1 MTSEPFDQYGALGR
15 DVGFGYLD
23 QALSAPK
30 QFHPKLVLN
39 SPEST
44 VLQTLRSELKQA
56 SSFTFSVAFVSAGGI
71 ALMKQALIDF
81 VGVGKI
87 ITSDYLGFNSP
98 DAFAEL
104 LALRDLGIEVRR
116 HTEGAFHPKGYIFNR
131 PDGIT
136 AILGS
141 SNLTKPA
148 LVTNHEWNIRVSA
161 ARESDLSDQFTNL
174 LDSGTKHS
182 TPLTQDWVDQY
193 ALNWVPNRN
202 AGPLLLGSQWGANQQ
217 PSTEIT
223 PNAMQV
229 DALKAIST
237 LRTSGA
243 FRGLVISA
251 TGTGKTILAAL
262 DVKAANP
269 KRVLFVAHREQI
281 LDRSIEEFRLVLG
294 NSESEYGKVVGATN
308 ELEKKFVFSTIQTL
322 SKEDRLSQID
332 PAAFDYVLIDEVHRA
347 AAPSYQKLIDHL
359 KPDFL
364 LGLSATP
371 ERTDGKSIFE
381 LFDFNV
387 PYEIRLDAALKQ
399 DMLAP
404 FHYYGVAD
412 FTFDDGTTTSDVT
425 PLFRLVE
432 NERVDHLLKAIGR
445 YGQAGEAPRGLIFC
459 SRKDE
464 ARGLSQSLNSRNF
477 RGQLLRTIAL
487 TGENDATEREK
498 QVRRLEAGELDYILT
513 VDIFNEGVDIPTVN
527 QVIMLRQTQSSIVF
541 VQQLGRGLRK
551 APGKEYVVVID
562 FIGNY
567 ANNYLIPIALFGDD
581 SLNKES
587 IRRALID
594 AEERGAIAGLSS
606 IQFDPIAQGR
616 VLKSLATSKL
626 DSFQNLKASIETV
639 SNRVGRMPRLEDFL
653 NFESVDPIVLA
664 TRLRNYPALLN
675 KLFKVEHGLSAVEL
689 ELLTVMS
696 NEVLPAR
703 RLHETVL
710 LKALLQGGP
719 ISTDDIDSTFVKSG
733 LPVNAHRAESAI
745 RTLTLEFNTQPENT
759 SYKEA
764 RLAERTANGEVR
776 ASTALTESYLSS
788 AAFRAE
794 VDDLLRTTERLVIDR
809 YDLTEPFTP
818 ARQYSRKDASRL
830 LCWASNM
837 SSTIYGY
844 RVDKA
849 TQTCPIFVTLHK
861 SEEVS
866 SSTAYEDEI
875 LDSSTILWFTRSRRT
890 LASAEVQA
898 IVTNDVDLHV
908 FAKKD
913 DADGKDFYYLG
924 RAQAQD
930 AEQTTMRSGQSV
942 VKMRLHFDQPIDPGV
957 YNYFHPTVTD
967 WLQTTAP
974 KGAGNFNRA

>member
-1 MTSEPFDQYGALGR
+1 MTTSPFDNYGPLGR

-23 QALSAPK
+23 QGLNSPK
-30 QFHPKLVLN
+30 LLNPKLVLN
-39 SPEST
+39 SAEST
-44 VLQTLRSELKQA
+44 VLQTLRSELKRA

-71 ALMKQALIDF
+71 ALLKQALIDF
-81 VGVGKI
+81 VGVGQI

-174 LDSGTKHS
+174 LDSGIQYS
-182 TPLTQDWVDQY
+182 TPLTQEWVDQY
-193 ALNWVPNRN
+193 ALNWVPKSD
-202 AGPLLLGSQWGANQQ
+202 AAPLLLSDNAN
-217 PSTEIT
+217 TIKLTANEIT

-229 DALKAIST
+229 EALQALLS

-243 FRGLVISA
+243 ARGLVISA

-269 KRVLFVAHREQI
+269 QRVLFVAHREQI
-281 LDRSIEEFRLVLG
+281 LDRSIEEFSLVLHNG
-294 NSESEYGKVVGATN
+294 RSEYGKVVGSSRD
-308 ELEKKFVFSTIQTL
+308 LDRKFVFSTIQTL
-322 SKEDRLSQID
+322 SKEELLSQID
-332 PAAFDYVLIDEVHRA
+332 PTAFDYVLIDEVHRA
-347 AAPSYQKLIDHL
+347 AAPSYQRLIDHL

-381 LFDFNV
+381 LFNFNV

-412 FTFDDGTTTSDVT
+412 FTFNDGTTTTDVT
-425 PLFRLVE
+425 PLFQLVE
-432 NERVDHLLKAIGR
+432 KERIDHLLKAIGR
-445 YGQAGEAPRGLIFC
+445 YGQAGVGPRGLIFC

-464 ARGLSQSLNSRNF
+464 AKELSRSLNERSF
-477 RGQLLRTIAL
+477 RGRLLRTIAL
-487 TGENDATEREK
+487 TGEDDAAERGR
-498 QVRRLEAGELDYILT
+498 QVRRLENGELDYILT

-527 QVIMLRQTQSSIVF
+527 QIIMLRQTQSSIVF

-587 IRRALID
+587 IRRALVD

-606 IQFDPIAQGR
+606 IQFDRIAQER
-616 VLKSLATSKL
+616 VLKSLATSRL

-639 SNRVGRMPRLEDFL
+639 SNRVGRTPRLEDFL
-653 NFESVDPIVLA
+653 HFESVDPVVLA
-664 TRLRNYPALLN
+664 TRLRNYPALLR
-675 KLFKVEHGLSAVEL
+675 KLFKTEHEL
-689 ELLTVMS
+689 GAEELDLLTVIS
-696 NEVLPAR
+696 SEVLNAR
-703 RLHETVL
+703 RLHEAVL
-710 LKALLQGGP
+710 LGALLRGSP
-719 ISTDDIDSTFVKSG
+719 MSTPEIESLFVKTG
-733 LPVNAHRAESAI
+733 LPVDSHRVESVI
-745 RTLTLEFNTQPENT
+745 RTLTLEFSTQPEKA
-759 SYKEA
+759 SYKDA
-764 RLAERTANGEVR
+764 ALAERAPDGSVQASRGLAN
-776 ASTALTESYLSS
+776 SYQSS
-788 AAFRAE
+788 PAFRAE
-794 VDDLLRTTERLVIDR
+794 VDDLLRTAERLILDR
-809 YDLTEPFTP
+809 YDNREPFTP

-830 LCWASNM
+830 LSWSTNM

-844 RVDKA
+844 RVDKV
-849 TQTCPIFVTLHK
+849 TKTCPIFVTLHK
-861 SEEVS
+861 SDEVS

-875 LDSSTILWFTRSRRT
+875 IDSSTMLWYTRSRRT

-898 IVTNDVDLHV
+898 IVSNGVDLHV

-924 RAQAQD
+924 RAHAEQAV
-930 AEQTTMRSGQSV
+930 QTTMGSGESV
-942 VKMRLHFDQPIDPGV
+942 VTMHLHFDQPIDPGV
-957 YNYFHPTVTD
+957 YNYFHPMVTD
-967 WLQTTAP
+967 
-974 KGAGNFNRA
+974 